1 MKKIICLTVFL
12 SFNLSFSIE
21 NTNKS
26 LDLKL
31 PILKKEMTKIDPVM
45 CCDRTISTG
54 TPNSIG
60 YISVRVTACAT
71 STISYQDA
79 KDRACIEAD
88 VKAKKS
94 LEIAEMSTGETNI
107 R

>member
-1 MKKIICLTVFL
+1 MKKFIYLTLFL

-21 NTNKS
+21 KTNES
-26 LDLKL
+26 LEVNL

-45 CCDRTISTG
+45 CCTRRSSSG
-54 TPNSIG
+54 TYGQEG
-60 YISVRVTACAT
+60 YTSVTVTACAT

-79 KDRACIEAD
+79 RERACVEAD
-88 VKAKKS
+88 AKAKKS
-94 LEIAEMSTGETNI
+94 LEIADTSSGDTTI